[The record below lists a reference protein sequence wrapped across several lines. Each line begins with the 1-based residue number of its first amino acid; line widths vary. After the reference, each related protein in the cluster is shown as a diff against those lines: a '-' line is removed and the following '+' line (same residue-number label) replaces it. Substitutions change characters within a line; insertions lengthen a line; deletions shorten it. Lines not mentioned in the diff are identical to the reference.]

1 MDAGRRIQD
10 QNRRSYGMGLVPI
23 FYSRN
28 LPNTMETEAI
38 VARVAPA
45 LAELGLEC
53 LGMEWNAGQGG
64 GTLRVYI
71 DALHQDGD
79 VVDAVGVAECEAA
92 SREISALLDVDDPI
106 PGHYVL
112 EVSSPGIE
120 RPLFNA
126 AQFARCVGAEA
137 KVTLK
142 LPRDGRRRWRGRIVA
157 VVGDRIDMD
166 VDGVRMEVR
175 EDEIESAHLVPDWD
189 ALGYSPKPK
198 PGKPR
203 AAAKGKGRR

>member
-1 MDAGRRIQD
+1 
-10 QNRRSYGMGLVPI
+10 
-23 FYSRN
+23 
-28 LPNTMETEAI
+28 METEAI

-53 LGMEWNAGQGG
+53 LGMEWNAGHGG
-64 GTLRVYI
+64 GLLRVYI
-71 DALHQDGD
+71 DALQHGGD
-79 VVDAVGVAECEAA
+79 AANAVSVDDCEAA

-126 AQFARCVGAEA
+126 VQFARFIGDEA

-142 LPRDGRRRWRGRIVA
+142 LPRDGRRRLRGKIAAVA
-157 VVGDRIDMD
+157 GKQIDMD
-166 VDGVRMEVR
+166 VEGARIEIA
-175 EDEIESAHLVPDWD
+175 EDEIESAHLVPDWS
-189 ALGYSPKPK
+189 ALGYNPQPK
-198 PGKPR
+198 PGKAPN
-203 AAAKGKGRR
+203 AKQAGAKRKH